1 MSRLPSFPTIDLTS
15 FDLGKLRSLE
25 LPTFG
30 LPAVEFGDI
39 DEKVV
44 ATVKNA
50 AYLTVGVGVA
60 AVERLDRARRTATS
74 VASDAIDSLGTA
86 VSGAVERVGKLVS

>member
-1 MSRLPSFPTIDLTS
+1 MTRLPSFPTIDLTS
-15 FDLGKLRSLE
+15 FDLGQLRGLE
-25 LPTFG
+25 LPKLD
-30 LPAVEFGDI
+30 LPAVELGDI
-39 DEKVV
+39 DDKVV

-60 AVERLDRARRTATS
+60 AFERLDRARRTATS
-74 VASDAIDSLGTA
+74 VASEAIDSLGTA